1 MLMARLGDIVNKKNI
16 LLFIIYVFTVLIV
29 LYLSKIYKN
38 SISSIN
44 DSSVAFNDV
53 TSYSYSVLYDNIY
66 SYSKENP
73 NFLIYVY
80 DKNNSNESFQ
90 ENVLYIDINGL
101 KNFNY
106 INTLF
111 SDFDYDGS
119 IKKSDLPIY
128 IKFVDGKIV
137 SVGDL

>member
-1 MLMARLGDIVNKKNI
+1 MARLGDIVNKKNI
-16 LLFIIYVFTVLIV
+16 LLFVIYVFTVLIV

-80 DKNNSNESFQ
+80 DKNNLNESFQ